1 MGSKALPAPI
11 PLHPSIQLTN
21 YSFLQAV
28 NTFPAAVDHLQGLYG
43 LSAVQT
49 MHMNHWTLGYPNVQG
64 LRSTITEMAAAQG
77 LADTRFSFPAL
88 PFAAHLFHPKQG
100 TISHVLPALHKD
112 RPRFDFANLA
122 IAATQEDPPKSG
134 DLSKLSPGLGSPSS
148 EINKLSLDRKPT
160 RGRLPSKT
168 KKEFICKFCGRHF
181 TKSYN
186 LLIHER
192 THTDERPYTCDICHK
207 AFRRQDHLRDHRY
220 IHSKEKPFK
229 CQECGKG
236 FCQSRTLAVHKTL
249 HMQTKKEFIC
259 KFCGR
264 HFTKSYNLL
273 IHERTHTDER
283 PYTCDICHKAFRRQD
298 HLRDHRYIHSKEK
311 PFKCQ
316 ECGKGFC
323 QSRTLAVH
331 RTLHMQCGAPLS
343 PFAAG
348 NTSDH
353 NRVDLQSHSCGLSP
367 RWLTSGSVLPSSR
380 PIAYTPRL
388 STMLE
393 SYVTPL
399 LMSYVDRYIKNLKP
413 SDLQLSLWGGDVV
426 LSKLDLKLDVLEQT
440 LPSREPASGPRGT
453 EGVKTLRYRGY
464 GAVEHQGPRCAGFES
479 LEGVEEL
486 RRIVLEALRMPKHRY
501 TKAMEHWST
510 KPLMSGIT

>member
-88 PFAAHLFHPKQG
+88 PFAAHLFQPKQG
-100 TISHVLPALHKD
+100 TLSRVLPDLHKD

-134 DLSKLSPGLGSPSS
+134 DFSKLSPGLGSPIS
-148 EINKLSLDRKPT
+148 EVKKLSPDRKPT

-207 AFRRQDHLRDHRY
+207 AFRRQDHLRDHRDNAVPLNQIHVLIFRY

-249 HMQTKKEFIC
+249 HMQESPHKCPT
-259 KFCGR
+259 CGR
-264 HFTKSYNLL
+264 TFNQRSNLKTHL
-273 IHERTHTDER
+273 LTHTDIK
-283 PYTCDICHKAFRRQD
+283 PYNCEQCGKVFRRNCD
-298 HLRDHRYIHSKEK
+298 
-311 PFKCQ
+311 
-316 ECGKGFC
+316 
-323 QSRTLAVH
+323 
-331 RTLHMQCGAPLS
+331 
-343 PFAAG
+343 
-348 NTSDH
+348 
-353 NRVDLQSHSCGLSP
+353 
-367 RWLTSGSVLPSSR
+367 
-380 PIAYTPRL
+380 
-388 STMLE
+388 
-393 SYVTPL
+393 
-399 LMSYVDRYIKNLKP
+399 
-413 SDLQLSLWGGDVV
+413 
-426 LSKLDLKLDVLEQT
+426 
-440 LPSREPASGPRGT
+440 
-453 EGVKTLRYRGY
+453 
-464 GAVEHQGPRCAGFES
+464 
-479 LEGVEEL
+479 L
-486 RRIVLEALRMPKHRY
+486 RRHSLTHTP
-501 TKAMEHWST
+501 
-510 KPLMSGIT
+510 